1 VKGAVRRLRAFLG
14 LDEMKAPARRL
25 LPYVKRYRK
34 LYAVLLMCML
44 FQTAYSLYFAW
55 FLKEFADRLAAGEW
69 NGFIGLFAAAAAMTG
84 LKIAADRYEVT
95 TQLQVVDRITLDLK
109 NDVFGHMMR
118 LPIAYFLGGHSGD
131 NVSRLT
137 NDIHRISGA
146 VGKNLVNLVKQP
158 LTAFAAFVFLLTLN
172 APLAFI
178 CFLAVPF
185 ALVLGAVFGKRMRA
199 NGRKMQ
205 HQMGVINSFL
215 NDVFIGHTVVRAFR
229 LERRMTVRYR
239 ELNEELLALEMQDT
253 RLQSTLYSATGA
265 VHSVSYLLCLGG
277 GAWLIAGGSGV
288 TLGTL
293 LAFAALFQNVVQ
305 PVSGLAFQWGGL
317 QSALAA
323 ADRVCSVL
331 DEPPAQRPAPP
342 AAVRSMPL
350 PATGIRIEGVTFGYE
365 PDRPLFQGLTLH
377 IPAGR
382 VTALVGP
389 SGAGKSTLVQLILGF
404 HRPEEGTIRF
414 DGWPAE
420 LADPS
425 AAADHIA
432 VVPQETHLFT
442 GTIAD
447 NIALG
452 RPGASELE
460 IIRAAKEAGAHEFI
474 TALPHGYRTEIGE
487 RGVRLSGGQKQ
498 RIAIA
503 RAILKNSP
511 VLVLDEATSNLD
523 TESEFAIKQAMARLM
538 RGRTTVMIAHR
549 LSTVRQA
556 DHIVVMD
563 QGRIVEQGTH
573 DALMQRRGLYAR
585 LVLKGGELDEKS
597 V

>member
-1 VKGAVRRLRAFLG
+1 MRAAVRRWRAFLG
-14 LDEMKAPARRL
+14 LDEMRAPARRL
-25 LPYVKRYRK
+25 LPYVMRYRK
-34 LYAVLLMCML
+34 LYAVLFLCML
-44 FQTAYSLYFAW
+44 FHTAYSLFFAW
-55 FLKEFADRLAAGEW
+55 FLKEFADRVVGGDW
-69 NGFIGLFAAAAAMTG
+69 GGFAGLFAVAAVMTG
-84 LKIAADRYEVT
+84 LKIAADRYDVT
-95 TQLQVVDRITLDLK
+95 TQLMVVDRITRDLK
-109 NDVFGHMMR
+109 NDVFRHMMR
-118 LPIAYFLGGHSGD
+118 LPIAYFQGGHSGD

-137 NDIHRISGA
+137 NDIYRIGGA

-158 LTAFAAFVFLLTLN
+158 LTACAAFIFLLYFH
-172 APLAFI
+172 APLAFL
-178 CFLAVPF
+178 CFLAAPF
-185 ALVLGAVFGKRMRA
+185 ALALGAVFGKRMRDV
-199 NGRKMQ
+199 GRRMQ
-205 HQMGVINSFL
+205 HHLGLINSFL
-215 NDVFIGHTVVRAFR
+215 NDVFIGHTVVRAFQ
-229 LERRMTVRYR
+229 LERGMSARYR
-239 ELNEELLALEMQDT
+239 ELNEELLEMEMQDT

-293 LAFAALFQNVVQ
+293 LAFVALFQNVVQ
-305 PVSGLAFQWGGL
+305 PISGLAFQWGGL

-323 ADRVCSVL
+323 ADRVCGVL
-331 DEPPAQRPAPP
+331 DVPPVERPKLSAAARSRTLPP
-342 AAVRSMPL
+342 
-350 PATGIRIEGVTFGYE
+350 TGIRIEGVTFGYE
-365 PDRPLFQGLTLH
+365 PDRPLFRGLSLY
-377 IPAGR
+377 IPAGK

-404 HRPEEGTIRF
+404 HRPEAGTIRF

-420 LADPS
+420 LADPV
-425 AAADHIA
+425 AAAAHIA

-460 IIRAAKEAGAHEFI
+460 IVRAGKEAGAHEFI
-474 TALPHGYRTEIGE
+474 MALPHGYRTEIGE

-503 RAILKNSP
+503 RAMLKNSP

-523 TESEFAIKQAMARLM
+523 TESEHAIKQAMSRLM
-538 RGRTTVMIAHR
+538 RGRTTVVIAHR
-549 LSTVRQA
+549 LSTIRQA
-556 DHIVVMD
+556 DNIVVMD

-573 DALMQRRGLYAR
+573 DELMQRRGLYAR
-585 LVLKGGELDEKS
+585 LVWKGGESDEQS